1 MKKLRNCFCGLLVSV
16 LTIIGSVS
24 NVYASTDILSTYD
37 SQVINMANTYVD
49 SSTTYGNADLNPFIK
64 SNGGR
69 YFTVNEIETDHFDV
83 NVNGVPITVIIS
95 QNNSVEQY
103 KPQNVTDLDD
113 NSIINIIESSRKKV
127 DDYIETSSILIDK
140 DNIENYINSLSIK
153 AADFTDDPNVGA
165 YFSASDSIIYVNRE
179 NSEYICE
186 WLVCHEYMHAV
197 SFYTHKETDLDNTQ
211 YAYSLYNEVLTD
223 LLTCSLDPEINGSI
237 ESYYKGYY
245 ALIYP
250 YINIFDIDAIDAYF
264 YGYNTIYSKVTKP
277 EFDFF
282 VTVIENIN
290 EQNSE
295 AYYNNLVLKWYA
307 KNLA

>member
-153 AADFTDDPNVGA
+153 AADFTDDSAVGA
-165 YFSASDSIIYVNRE
+165 YFSADDSVIYVNNE
-179 NSEYICE
+179 LSEYVCE
-186 WLVCHEYMHAV
+186 WMVCHEYMHAIAY
-197 SFYTHKETDLDNTQ
+197 FTHGEIDLDEVP
-211 YAYSLYNEVLTD
+211 YAYSLYNEVWTD
-223 LLTCSLDPEINGSI
+223 LLTSSMDPEINESI

-245 ALIYP
+245 TLLYP
-250 YINIFDIDAIDAYF
+250 YINIFGDETIKSYF
-264 YGYNTIYSKVTKP
+264 YGYNSIYQKTSKS

-282 VTVIENIN
+282 VDVFENFGQ
-290 EQNSE
+290 QNSE
-295 AYYNNLVLKWYA
+295 VYYNNLVLKWYA
-307 KNLA
+307 KNLC